1 MLSLCLCQ
9 SENEI
14 SCVLVVCTSIFILPY
29 LSPRGDWKSNPCDPF
44 YLLTILPPRFT
55 NVHPREHGIIKSRL
69 NIGDRERSVD
79 LYSSNM
85 CNIVA
90 REMNTNKNTS
100 FTLAL
105 PPVTPPP
112 YYWNKENLVSL
123 FSPVTK

>member
-1 MLSLCLCQ
+1 MLLLCLCQ
-9 SENEI
+9 SEENEI

-100 FTLAL
+100 FT
-105 PPVTPPP
+105 TSDTSSD
-112 YYWNKENLVSL
+112 YWNKENLVSL